1 MFPLHYVYLWLDVKG
16 QLRTQVVV
24 QVRSLGWRIATKP
37 NNKNITFEVC
47 LFWFMAYSTRNI
59 TFGAHFLWFMAYKTK
74 NLWPVSIKRTN
85 CTDNINRNTLCP
97 DVIMRCTL
105 CMCASNVDG
114 LYGAY
119 NIIICQLLLVRNS
132 AAVLN
137 MTGANYK
144 SQAELVQLCSV
155 GAVLK
160 ILTLKK

>member
-1 MFPLHYVYLWLDVKG
+1 
-16 QLRTQVVV
+16 
-24 QVRSLGWRIATKP
+24 
-37 NNKNITFEVC
+37 
-47 LFWFMAYSTRNI
+47 MAYSTRNI
-59 TFGAHFLWFMAYKTK
+59 TFGAHLLWFMAYKTR

-85 CTDNINRNTLCP
+85 CTDNMNRNTLCP

-119 NIIICQLLLVRNS
+119 NIIVCQLLLVRNS
-132 AAVLN
+132 AAVLD

-144 SQAELVQLCSV
+144 LQAELVQLCSV

>member
-1 MFPLHYVYLWLDVKG
+1 
-16 QLRTQVVV
+16 
-24 QVRSLGWRIATKP
+24 
-37 NNKNITFEVC
+37 
-47 LFWFMAYSTRNI
+47 MAYSTRNI
-59 TFGAHFLWFMAYKTK
+59 TFGAHFLWFMAYKTR
-74 NLWPVSIKRTN
+74 NLWPVPIKRTN
-85 CTDNINRNTLCP
+85 CTDNMNRNTLCP

-132 AAVLN
+132 AAVLD

-144 SQAELVQLCSV
+144 LQAELVQLCSV